1 MGYFERHFIEHEDD
15 GRTSKN
21 VVFAVIAVILSIVLH
36 GVLLHYLGDIPFTSQ
51 SIEEAKK
58 FIKQR
63 YEPAVVELKDTKR
76 PAQIPK
82 DVLNED
88 DLDATGVGIESNI
101 KRLQFESEDSELIPS
116 LLDPNDLKDTT
127 VIVPEELDKPI
138 PWNARQEILKIEDTT
153 VTTELSD
160 LERMDILE
168 VSRIKHAPDL
178 TMSIFQSE
186 LTDVVTGADS
196 DEFFVVA
203 KPGAINIVAPK
214 PVDTE
219 IEFEGKIEELK
230 VESNI
235 DKKAESLYKETQQE
249 ITALKPLEDLLTVN
263 VETFSSRGDN
273 DYKYFKLQ
281 INRASSDILP
291 ELPSDII
298 IVQDCSAS
306 MTEQKLYF
314 CRQAITNWLEN
325 VPKQNRINVASFRTE
340 NEMCF
345 DSWQPASTE
354 NIKAAQE
361 FVMNM
366 KADGNTDIYGSIK
379 DLVNMPRIP
388 GRPIVVLVISDGYS
402 TTGVTASTAIIGQF
416 TRLNEGKF
424 SVFTLGTIRFANDYL
439 LEQLAY
445 CNRGSSTI
453 VTKGRWDIPI
463 EINNILESVKR
474 PVLVDMKFMFPENSG
489 VEVYPSMTENL
500 YLDRELVLYG
510 RYPKDKENLVFQAV
524 GDSIDRSCDMVFDI
538 PFDTAVVGNDK
549 TIEATW
555 AKQKIYSL
563 LGEYAKKPSVDIM
576 NQINDTARI
585 YNVKLPYRG
594 RL

>member
-15 GRTSKN
+15 GRATKN
-21 VVFAVIAVILSIVLH
+21 VVFAVIAVILSIGLH
-36 GVLLHYLGDIPFTSQ
+36 GLLLHYLGDIPFASK

-58 FIKQR
+58 FVKKR
-63 YEPAVVELKDTKR
+63 YEPAVVELKDMKR
-76 PAQIPK
+76 PAEISK
-82 DVLNED
+82 DVLNAD
-88 DLDATGVGIESNI
+88 DLDTTGIGIESNI
-101 KRLQFESEDSELIPS
+101 KKLQFESEDSELIPS
-116 LLDPNDLKDTT
+116 LLDPDDLNDTT
-127 VIVPEELDKPI
+127 VVAPEELAKPI
-138 PWNARQEILKIEDTT
+138 PWNARQEILKIEDTKA
-153 VTTELSD
+153 TTQLPA

-168 VSRIKHAPDL
+168 VYRIEKAPDL
-178 TMSIFQSE
+178 TMSISQSE
-186 LTDVVTGADS
+186 LTDVLTGEDS
-196 DEFFVVA
+196 DEFLIAA

-214 PVDTE
+214 PVDAE
-219 IEFEGKIEELK
+219 IEVESKIEELK
-230 VESNI
+230 VESSI
-235 DKKAESLYKETQQE
+235 DKKAENLYKETRQE
-249 ITALKPLEDLLTVN
+249 ITDLKPLEDLLTVN
-263 VETFSSRGDN
+263 METFSPRGD

-281 INRASSDILP
+281 INRASPDILP

-340 NEMCF
+340 DEMCF
-345 DSWQPASTE
+345 DGWKDASSD
-354 NIKAAQE
+354 NIKAAKD
-361 FVMNM
+361 FVMQM

-379 DLVNMPRIP
+379 NLINMPRIP
-388 GRPIVVLVISDGYS
+388 GRPIIVLVISDGYS
-402 TTGVTASTAIIGQF
+402 TTGVTASTSIIGEF
-416 TRLNEGKF
+416 TRLNEGRF
-424 SVFTLGTIRFANDYL
+424 SVFTLGTIKLANQYL

-463 EINNILESVKR
+463 EIQNILESVKR
-474 PVLVDMKFMFPENSG
+474 PVLVDIKLIFPENSG

-500 YLDRELVLYG
+500 YLDRELVVYG
-510 RYPKDKENLVFQAV
+510 RYPKDKEKLVFQAV
-524 GDSIDRSCDMVFDI
+524 GDSIDKSCDMVFDI
-538 PFDTAVVGNDK
+538 PFEIALAGKDK
-549 TIEATW
+549 TIEEIW

>member
-21 VVFAVIAVILSIVLH
+21 ITFAVIAIILSIGLH
-36 GVLLHYLGDIPFTSQ
+36 GVLLHYLGEIPFASK

-58 FIKQR
+58 FIKKR
-63 YEPAVVELKDTKR
+63 YEPAVVELKDSKR
-76 PAQIPK
+76 PAEIPK
-82 DVLNED
+82 DILNSD
-88 DLDATGVGIESNI
+88 DLETTGVGIESNI
-101 KRLQFESEDSELIPS
+101 KNLQFESEDSELIPS
-116 LLDPNDLKDTT
+116 LLDPNDLQNTT
-127 VIVPEELDKPI
+127 VVAPEELAKPI

-153 VTTELSD
+153 ASIELPT

-168 VSRIKHAPDL
+168 VPRIEQAPDL
-178 TMSIFQSE
+178 TMSISQSE
-186 LTDVVTGADS
+186 ITDVLTGADS
-196 DEFFVVA
+196 DEFLIAA

-214 PVDTE
+214 PIDAKIDVE
-219 IEFEGKIEELK
+219 SKIEELK
-230 VESNI
+230 LESSI
-235 DKKAESLYKETQQE
+235 DQKAENLYKETQQE
-249 ITALKPLEDLLTVN
+249 ITDLKPLEDLLTVN
-263 VETFSSRGDN
+263 METFSSRGDN

-281 INRASSDILP
+281 INRASPDILP
-291 ELPSDII
+291 QLPSDIM

-340 NEMCF
+340 DEMCF
-345 DSWQPASTE
+345 KEWKDASPE
-354 NIKAAQE
+354 NIKAAQD
-361 FVMNM
+361 FVMKM

-379 DLVNMPRIP
+379 NLVDMPTIP
-388 GRPIVVLVISDGYS
+388 GRPIVILVISDGYS

-416 TRLNEGKF
+416 SRLNEGKI
-424 SVFTLGTIRFANDYL
+424 SVFTLGTIKLANEYL

-445 CNRGSSTI
+445 CNRGSATI
-453 VTKGRWDIPI
+453 VTKGRWDIPV
-463 EINNILESVKR
+463 EIGNVLESVKR
-474 PVLVDMKFMFPENSG
+474 PVLIDLRLMFPENSG

-500 YLDRELVLYG
+500 YLDRELVIYG
-510 RYPKDKENLVFQAV
+510 RYPKDKEKLVFQAV
-524 GDSIDRSCDMVFDI
+524 GESIDKSCDMVFDI
-538 PFDTAVVGNDK
+538 PFGTAITVKDK
-549 TIEATW
+549 TIEEIW

-563 LGEYAKKPSVDIM
+563 MGDYAKKPSVDIM

-585 YNVKLPYRG
+585 YDVKLPYRG